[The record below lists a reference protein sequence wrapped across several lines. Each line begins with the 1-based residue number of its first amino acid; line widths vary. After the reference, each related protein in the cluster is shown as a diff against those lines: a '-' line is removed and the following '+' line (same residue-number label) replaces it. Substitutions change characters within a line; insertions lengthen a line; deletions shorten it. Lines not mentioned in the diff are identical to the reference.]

1 MRNIFCK
8 STKNNRNMQKW
19 RKKSHF
25 FCDYFYEGYFSALKK
40 FVNADGVIP
49 FANAKYDGPTYSLA
63 GALQSSSPISC
74 SAS

>member
-1 MRNIFCK
+1 MIMRNIFCK

-49 FANAKYDGPTYSLA
+49 FAF
-63 GALQSSSPISC
+63 
-74 SAS
+74 

>member
-1 MRNIFCK
+1 MAL
-8 STKNNRNMQKW
+8 
-19 RKKSHF
+19 KKPF
-25 FCDYFYEGYFSALKK
+25 FCDYFYEECFSALKK

-49 FANAKYDGPTYSLA
+49 FANAKYDGPTYSFA